1 MLVGFTQSPL
11 RCFLCQVQS
20 LTILPFTPLSLP
32 LFPVGD
38 ALARSSAARSAATSA
53 SVCQVFVVR
62 FAVDWCPAGMLAPS
76 RASCPSKPST
86 QTLKQATCI
95 RIWHS
100 YKRTH
105 VLCAGCVCVCVFF
118 WVGGGG
124 GGVYVKYLESAVY
137 L

>member
-20 LTILPFTPLSLP
+20 LTNLPFTPLSLP

-38 ALARSSAARSAATSA
+38 ALARSSAARSSATSA

-62 FAVDWCPAGMLAPS
+62 S
-76 RASCPSKPST
+76 PST
-86 QTLKQATCI
+86 GAQQVCSPLL
-95 RIWHS
+95 
-100 YKRTH
+100 
-105 VLCAGCVCVCVFF
+105 VLPALRNRAPKPYSKLLASGSGTVTSVHMYCARGACVCVFF
-118 WVGGGG
+118 MGGWG
-124 GGVYVKYLESAVY
+124 YVSRLYFESAVY